1 MTKVQQVRKE
11 FNEPFRDVIAGFAEM
26 GYSRKA
32 TAQILEINTSY
43 FRQLIGYYAP
53 DAPWKRQAEMREE
66 CKPRPSKGK
75 GGWPKGKKR
84 NKPQKY
90 SDDYLLSL
98 VRKHWDLPYRIFEL
112 LAPVSASTI
121 SRRFGTWNNARKLAA
136 AISNETL
143 NGES

>member
-1 MTKVQQVRKE
+1 MTKVQQIRKE
-11 FNEPFRDVIAGFAEM
+11 FNEPFRDVVAGFAQM
-26 GYSRKA
+26 GYSRRA
-32 TAQILEINTSY
+32 TAQILGINTSY

-53 DAPWKRQAEMREE
+53 DAQWKKQVDMRDE

-90 SDDYLLSL
+90 SNDYLLSL
-98 VRKHWDLPYRIFEL
+98 VIKHWDLTYGEFEV

-121 SRRFGTWNNARKLAA
+121 SRRFGTWRNARRLAIIA
-136 AISNETL
+136 HEQAPR
-143 NGES
+143 